1 MVETPRDEPGQ
12 EVPAK
17 KIYPRSVSQ
26 LKLYRQCSLSWKFQK
41 FDKIK
46 NQPAAWLPQGT
57 SFGYVAELWEKTGRS
72 SDIEWQKIVYFDKF
86 DEEIEKYKEIQP
98 DLNQWLT
105 MGRTKIQN
113 DIDNRRERGWEQWER
128 YRDRAL
134 TEDWLPWELPDGTPA
149 AEVKF
154 ALETPFGLLRG
165 AVDLV
170 KEWKDGEITV
180 NDLKTG
186 NREKSAIQLAI
197 YRLVLNEIFGLDITR
212 GSFYYAKDDTYSD
225 MLDLTS
231 LDDEYLKGEFE
242 AMERG
247 IDNRV
252 FNANV
257 GDHCAL
263 CPAKNNCKEYNSI

>member
-1 MVETPRDEPGQ
+1 MEVTDRQEPGN
-12 EVPAK
+12 EIPIK
-17 KIYPRSVSQ
+17 KVYPRSVSQ

-57 SFGYVAELWEKTGRS
+57 AFGYVAEVWEKSNRLMQ
-72 SDIEWQKIVYFDKF
+72 IPQQREIYFDKF
-86 DEEIEKYKEIQP
+86 DEEINKYKEIQP

-134 TEDWLPWELPDGTPA
+134 TEEWRPWELPDGTPG

-170 KEWKDGEITV
+170 KEWPTGEITV

-186 NREKSAIQLAI
+186 NREKSSIQLAI

-231 LDDEYLKGEFE
+231 LDNEYLKGEFE
-242 AMERG
+242 SMERG